1 MCRWAMSGIDVA
13 RNFDCKV
20 MAIKQ
25 PSPEQLPPAKVKG
38 HKTSPATAT
47 SDSLTNFDFS
57 QIEIS
62 GLQ

>member
-1 MCRWAMSGIDVA
+1 M

-25 PSPEQLPPAKVKG
+25 PSPEQSTPAKAKG
-38 HKTSPATAT
+38 RKTSPATATAT